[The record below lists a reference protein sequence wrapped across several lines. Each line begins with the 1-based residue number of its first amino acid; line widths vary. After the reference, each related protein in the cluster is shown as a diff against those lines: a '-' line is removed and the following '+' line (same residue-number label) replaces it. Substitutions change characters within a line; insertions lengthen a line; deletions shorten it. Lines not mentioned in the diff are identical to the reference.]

1 MRASDKGLVPR
12 TNDAQVTIRIRRE
25 GLPFFSDSEYVV
37 TVPEDLSVAATV
49 FDLDATEPRVGVS
62 NTAFIIATYARRNS
76 RQIFEKI
83 FLHIL
88 EKKGLTFHVN
98 FLLLRKQFSVK
109 SSYFFWKRREKFV
122 CC

>member
-37 TVPEDLSVAATV
+37 TVPEDLSIAATV

-62 NTAFIIATYARRNS
+62 NTAFVIAMYA
-76 RQIFEKI
+76 
-83 FLHIL
+83 
-88 EKKGLTFHVN
+88 KK
-98 FLLLRKQFSVK
+98 KQQTNL
-109 SSYFFWKRREKFV
+109 
-122 CC
+122 